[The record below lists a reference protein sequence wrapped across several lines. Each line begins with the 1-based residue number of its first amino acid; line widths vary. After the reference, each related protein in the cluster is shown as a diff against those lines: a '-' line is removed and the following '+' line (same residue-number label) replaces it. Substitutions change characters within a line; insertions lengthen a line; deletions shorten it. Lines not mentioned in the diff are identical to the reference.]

1 MTGSFLSAAWV
12 KTCLKK
18 YEGVWEHAQYMKHLT
33 WEFKLAIV
41 LVLLSILVYAIKFLF
56 LGDPQN
62 TYLYVFN
69 ALGFLP
75 LNVLLVTLIL
85 NQLLMM
91 RSKKERKEKL
101 NMVIGTFFSEV
112 GTKLLVYFS
121 DFDPNL
127 EKIRGHLAV
136 SNGWEDEDF
145 SGMHKELKQYNYI
158 VDIKKVE
165 LTTLREFLMQQ
176 RSFLLRLLE
185 NPVLLE
191 HAEFTEILRAVF
203 HLTEELESRDRLI
216 NLPEADYAHLA
227 GDIQRVYTLL
237 VSQWLDYMRYLKK
250 NYPYL
255 FSLAMRKNP
264 FDETASPIVQ

>member
-1 MTGSFLSAAWV
+1 MAGYVLSAGWV

-18 YEGVWEHAQYMKHLT
+18 YKGVWELVQYMKNLA
-33 WEFKLAIV
+33 WEFKLGIA
-41 LVLLSILVYAIKFLF
+41 LVLLSIIVYEIKFLF
-56 LGDPQN
+56 LGDPEN
-62 TYLYVFN
+62 TYFYVFN

-85 NQLLMM
+85 NQLLII
-91 RSKKERKEKL
+91 RSKKERMEKL

-127 EKIRGHLAV
+127 EKIRGHLVV
-136 SNGWEDEDF
+136 SNGWGDDDF
-145 SGMHKELKQYNYI
+145 SRMHRELKQYIYT

-165 LTTLREFLMQQ
+165 LTSLREFLMQQ

-191 HAEFTEILRAVF
+191 HGKFTDVLRAVF

-216 NLPEADYAHLA
+216 NLPETDYAHLA
-227 GDIQRVYTLL
+227 GDIQRIYTLL
-237 VSQWLDYMRYLKK
+237 VLQWLEYMRYMKK

-264 FDETASPIVQ
+264 FDEKASPIVR